1 MNDIKFNFVFLGQ
14 SVLRY
19 EVPLEI
25 FHTINA
31 IYESNF
37 TQLAPANKQL
47 VGKIRNEHSI
57 YYDGEDTSKM
67 HRHSLLPVNVQQWFM
82 SMFQHY
88 LTWNKIRN
96 PHCHLNSIWI
106 NEMKEHEYNPV
117 HVHQGTMFTGLSSVM
132 VLKLPKNTGIEYSAE
147 HQPQN
152 GKLQILGSASGQFSK
167 VDYQPELKERDFY
180 IFPYDMRHCVYPFNG
195 TNEVRRTLAANCD
208 VQYNPIENRG
218 AM

>member
-14 SVLRY
+14 SILRY

-25 FHTINA
+25 FHTING

-37 TQLAPANKQL
+37 KQLAPANKQL

-67 HRHSLLPVNVQQWFM
+67 HQHSLLPLNVQQWFM
-82 SMFQHY
+82 DMFSHY
-88 LTWNKIRN
+88 LNWNKIRN
-96 PHCHLNSIWI
+96 SHCHLNSIWI

-132 VLKLPKNTGIEYSAE
+132 ILKLPKNTGVEYSAE

>member
-31 IYESNF
+31 VYESNF

-88 LTWNKIRN
+88 LNWLVFPINRFQ
-96 PHCHLNSIWI
+96 PYEYVLHLARQ
-106 NEMKEHEYNPV
+106 HY
-117 HVHQGTMFTGLSSVM
+117 
-132 VLKLPKNTGIEYSAE
+132 
-147 HQPQN
+147 
-152 GKLQILGSASGQFSK
+152 LQLMRLMHLILHRQ
-167 VDYQPELKERDFY
+167 
-180 IFPYDMRHCVYPFNG
+180 MRRHPC
-195 TNEVRRTLAANCD
+195 
-208 VQYNPIENRG
+208 
-218 AM
+218 